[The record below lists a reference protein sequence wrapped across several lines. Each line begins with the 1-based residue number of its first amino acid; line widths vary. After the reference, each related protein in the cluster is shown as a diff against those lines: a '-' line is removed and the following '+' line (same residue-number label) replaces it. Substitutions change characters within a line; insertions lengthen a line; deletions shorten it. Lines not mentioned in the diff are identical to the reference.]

1 MQYTVLNDLDGYRD
15 GLYTS
20 PLSWDPP
27 LLPAE
32 NRAYDAS
39 VVVVSF
45 NTRELLRACL
55 ELVQR
60 EANGLRIEALIVD
73 NNSIDGS
80 AEMVEKDFPDFRI
93 IHSAVNLGFGAANNL
108 AIKSARGRYL
118 ILLNSDAFLQP
129 GALKLAIEH
138 MDQQPKAALGGARL
152 LSQDDSFQ
160 PSARMFPNI
169 VTDTFV
175 LTGLAS
181 RYHKSRI
188 FGYFDRTWADPSQP
202 CQADWVPGA
211 FSIIRAEVLHK
222 VGLFDPI
229 FFLYGEEVDLCRR
242 IKKAG
247 YEIWY
252 WPDIS
257 VLHIGG
263 ESSRQIKDLALSS
276 SGSTQLVLWR
286 MRSTL
291 LYYRKHYGTTVW
303 LAKWLELNLYRLSYL
318 RNRFSKDPQ
327 RRLRSENSRDL
338 AVLME
343 TAWKETK
350 GGRVSP
356 PRPW

>member
-1 MQYTVLNDLDGYRD
+1 
-15 GLYTS
+15 
-20 PLSWDPP
+20 
-27 LLPAE
+27 LLPNE
-32 NRAYDAS
+32 NSAYDAT

-45 NTRELLRACL
+45 NTRDLLRDCL
-55 ELVQR
+55 ESVRR
-60 EANGLRIEALIVD
+60 ETDGLRIEGLVVD

-80 AEMVEKDFPDFRI
+80 AEMVEKEFPDYRI
-93 IHSAVNLGFGAANNL
+93 IHSAINLGFGAANNL
-108 AIKSARGRYL
+108 AIQSARGRYL
-118 ILLNSDAFLQP
+118 VLLNSDAFLRP
-129 GALKLAIEH
+129 GALKLAVQH
-138 MDQQPKAALGGARL
+138 MDQQPRAALGGARL
-152 LSQDDSFQ
+152 LSPDSSFQ

-175 LTGLAS
+175 LTGLAQK
-181 RYHKSRI
+181 YPKSKI

-211 FSIIRAEVLHK
+211 FSIVRADVLNK
-222 VGLFDPI
+222 VGLFDPQ

-263 ESSRQIKDLALSS
+263 ESSRQIKDAALSS

-291 LYYRKHYGTTVW
+291 LYYRKHYGATVW
-303 LAKWLELNLYRLSYL
+303 LAKWLELALYRLSYL
-318 RNRFSKDPQ
+318 RNRFSGDPQ
-327 RRLRSENSRDL
+327 RRLRGQSSRNL
-338 AVLME
+338 AALMKRAWRE
-343 TAWKETK
+343 TR

>member
-1 MQYTVLNDLDGYRD
+1 
-15 GLYTS
+15 
-20 PLSWDPP
+20 
-27 LLPAE
+27 
-32 NRAYDAS
+32 
-39 VVVVSF
+39 
-45 NTRELLRACL
+45 LRKCL
-55 ELVQR
+55 KLVQR

-73 NNSIDGS
+73 NNSSDGS
-80 AEMVEKDFPDFRI
+80 AEMVEKEFPDFRI
-93 IHSAVNLGFGAANNL
+93 FRSAVNLGFGAANNV
-108 AIKSARGRYL
+108 AIQSARGRYL
-118 ILLNSDAFLQP
+118 ILLNSDAFLHP
-129 GALKLAIEH
+129 GALKLAVQH
-138 MDQQPKAALGGARL
+138 MDQQPQAALGGAHL
-152 LSQDDSFQ
+152 LSHDSSFQ

-175 LTGLAS
+175 LTGLAA
-181 RYHKSRI
+181 RFPKSQI
-188 FGYFDRTWADPSQP
+188 FGYFDRTWADPLEP
-202 CQADWVPGA
+202 CQADWVTGA
-211 FSIIRAEVLHK
+211 FSIIRADALDK
-222 VGLFDPI
+222 VGLFDPQ

-291 LYYRKHYGTTVW
+291 LYYRKHHGATVW
-303 LAKWLELNLYRLSYL
+303 LAKWLEVTLYRISYL
-318 RNRFSKDPQ
+318 RNRFSRDPQ
-327 RRLRSENSRDL
+327 RRLRCQNSWNL
-338 AVLME
+338 ATLMK

-350 GGRVSP
+350 GGMVSP

>member
-15 GLYTS
+15 GLYIS
-20 PLSWDPP
+20 PLNWDPP

-32 NRAYDAS
+32 NRTYDAS

-45 NTRELLRACL
+45 NTRDLLRACL

-60 EANGLRIEALIVD
+60 EAKGLRIEALIVD

-175 LTGLAS
+175 LTGLAA
-181 RYHKSRI
+181 RYQKSRI

-211 FSIIRAEVLHK
+211 FSIIRADVLDK

-257 VLHIGG
+257 VLHIGV
-263 ESSRQIKDLALSS
+263 SHHARSRI
-276 SGSTQLVLWR
+276 
-286 MRSTL
+286 
-291 LYYRKHYGTTVW
+291 
-303 LAKWLELNLYRLSYL
+303 
-318 RNRFSKDPQ
+318 
-327 RRLRSENSRDL
+327 LRSLLPVARNLSCGVC
-338 AVLME
+338 AAPCSTIGSIME
-343 TAWKETK
+343 RRCGWPNGSNLTSTA
-350 GGRVSP
+350 SP
-356 PRPW
+356 TSGTDSAAIPSEDCAAKTPITLRP